1 MTTMRKIYG
10 RAADVEVSSEADG
23 EGGGIDLTRLAQR
36 KPSDKCSIPMRRY
49 GLRKRST
56 F

>member
-1 MTTMRKIYG
+1 MTTMKKIYG

-23 EGGGIDLTRLAQR
+23 EGGIDLTRLAQR